1 MSLESASEMYLYI
14 GEFSHV
20 FTVFFTVL
28 YTKIVNT
35 EHRKKLNGN
44 TNGQTS

>member
-20 FTVFFTVL
+20 FTVL

-35 EHRKKLNGN
+35 EQEKLNGN

>member
-14 GEFSHV
+14 GEFNHV
-20 FTVFFTVL
+20 FTVL